1 MLPIEKIV
9 GWMKDKPAWW
19 RHSVKLSLSEGAL
32 SNKHLD
38 EIYDVALVEHDII
51 VDEEISKLLEG
62 SIDTTGLSD
71 EINEVTLDKIDS
83 VVNVG
88 ALAGDQTLSFSKH
101 GMTIIYGDNGAGKSS
116 YARIIKHACLSR
128 GGVPEILGNVFEKLG
143 QPSSANISINVNG
156 DTVSN
161 EWSLSF
167 KSNSNLKSIRVF
179 DSQAADHFVTK
190 EDELGYKPSGLHVL
204 EDLAE
209 AVDYVS
215 QRVTEEIMPGNG
227 FVGLPA
233 FQDTKT
239 GRFVSQISRKTALSE
254 VELYSATDD
263 EIETI
268 ELLRKEIDFY
278 RSKSP
283 EQIRKELSSQL
294 RQLTP
299 LKDFIAKTISV
310 VSDEVLSDLKEN
322 EKNFLQ
328 KKKIAD
334 DLKDKT
340 FSGLPIR
347 DIGGDD
353 WRLMWD
359 SAERYITSLDQGN
372 SFPPQENELCP
383 LCLQDVGKFSSE
395 KMADFVEFL
404 ASDAVKIASD
414 SKSRLDSKKKVIRNY
429 RFDLAPYTSAIT
441 LADELVDGLRIQFL
455 KLFEDL
461 ESKKDLFC
469 AEVLPE
475 KVTPS
480 ETEVLDK
487 INYLVSNIEASIAS
501 ISEDDDSDK
510 IKNRKESDLQELVDK
525 KLFRDNITAII
536 SNIERY
542 KLIAKYENLQEQCKS
557 RPITEKNSEICKQE
571 VVLPL
576 VEAFN
581 SELDRFGFSRFKVSP
596 KTRGKSGAQLMK
608 LEILDGQEPL
618 VSKVASEGEQR
629 CISIACFLA
638 EMKADRRKSAVIFD
652 DPVNSL
658 SHQWSYRVAKRLVE
672 ESKDRQVVVLTHDIV
687 FYKLLLE
694 EIENVD
700 GSSLNEICLERSR
713 KRAGIVRSTPPWDAL
728 TTSKRVKQLQAKV
741 RDLRKIDENGT
752 EREFREASYAFYGYL
767 REAWERMVEEKLLN
781 QVVTRFGRAVQT
793 NRLRRLIDDISQS
806 DFDRVEQGMSRCST
820 YFRGHDSAPAVG
832 DPYPTMQEIEDDLAG
847 LSGFNDELQNERKR
861 S

>member
-1 MLPIEKIV
+1 MLPIENII
-9 GWMKDKPAWW
+9 GWIKDKPAWW
-19 RHSVKLSLSEGAL
+19 QHSVKLSLSEGAL

-38 EIYDVALVEHDII
+38 EIYDVALVEHNIL

-71 EINEVTLDKIDS
+71 EINEVTLDKIDR

-88 ALAGDQTLSFSKH
+88 ALAGDQTLSFSKN
-101 GMTIIYGDNGAGKSS
+101 GMTIVYGDNGAGKSS
-116 YARIIKHACLSR
+116 YARIIKHSCLSR
-128 GGVPEILGNVFEKLG
+128 GGVPEILGNVFEKPG

-156 DTVSN
+156 DILSN

-215 QRVTEEIMPGNG
+215 RRVTEEIMPGNG

-239 GRFVSQISRKTALSE
+239 GRFVSQLSRKTALSQ

-263 EIETI
+263 EIERI
-268 ELLRKEIDFY
+268 ELLKKEIDSY

-283 EQIRKELSSQL
+283 EQIRKELSNQL

-299 LKDFIAKTISV
+299 LKEFIAKSISV
-310 VSDEVLSDLKEN
+310 VSDEIFGDLKEN
-322 EKNFLQ
+322 EKDLL
-328 KKKIAD
+328 KKRKIAD

-372 SFPPQENELCP
+372 FFPPQENELCP
-383 LCLQDVGKFSSE
+383 LCLQDIGKFSSD

-404 ASDAVKIASD
+404 ASDSVKIASD
-414 SKSRLDSKKKVIRNY
+414 SKSHLDSKKKDIRNY
-429 RFDLAPYTSAIT
+429 RFDLNPYTSAIT
-441 LADELVDGLRIQFL
+441 LADELVDGFRIKIL
-455 KLFEDL
+455 KLFEGL
-461 ESKKDLFC
+461 ESRKELFC
-469 AEVLPE
+469 GEVLPE
-475 KVTPS
+475 KVAPI
-480 ETEVLDK
+480 EAEVLDK
-487 INYLVSNIEASIAS
+487 ANNLVSNLEASIAS

-510 IKNRKESDLQELVDK
+510 IIKRKESDLQELVDK
-525 KLFRDNITAII
+525 KLFRDNITSII
-536 SNIERY
+536 SNIERH
-542 KLIAKYENLQEQCKS
+542 KLVAKYGSLQEQCKS
-557 RPITEKNSEICKQE
+557 RPITDKNSEICKQE

-596 KTRGKSGAQLMK
+596 KTRGKAGAQLMK
-608 LEILDGQEPL
+608 LEILDGREPL

-638 EMKADRRKSAVIFD
+638 EMKADKRKSAVIFD

-741 RDLRKIDENGT
+741 RELRKIDENGT
-752 EREFREASYAFYGYL
+752 EREFREASYTFYGYL
-767 REAWERMVEEKLLN
+767 REAWERLVEEKLLN
-781 QVVTRFGRAVQT
+781 QVVTRFGRAVKT

-806 DFDRVEQGMSRCST
+806 DFDRVEQGMSKCST

-832 DPYPTMQEIEDDLAG
+832 DPYPTMQEIEEDLAC
-847 LSGFNDELQNERKR
+847 LSDFNDELQNKRKR

>member
-9 GWMKDKPAWW
+9 GWIKDKPAWW
-19 RHSVKLSLSEGAL
+19 QHSVKLSLSEGAL

-38 EIYDVALVEHDII
+38 EIYSVALVEHKI
-51 VDEEISKLLEG
+51 VADEGISKLLGG

-71 EINEVTLDKIDS
+71 EINVVALDKIDS

-88 ALAGDQTLSFSKH
+88 ALAGDQSLSFSKK
-101 GMTIIYGDNGAGKSS
+101 GMTVVYGDNGAGKSS

-128 GGVPEILGNVFEKLG
+128 GGVPEILGNVFEKSD
-143 QPSSANISINVNG
+143 QPSSANISINIDGNIE
-156 DTVSN
+156 SN
-161 EWSLSF
+161 EWNLSF

-215 QRVTEEIMPGNG
+215 RHVTEEIMPGNG
-227 FVGLPA
+227 FVGLPS
-233 FQDTKT
+233 FQDTKA
-239 GRFVSQISRKTALSE
+239 GRFVSHLSRETALSE
-254 VELYSATDD
+254 VKLYSATDE
-263 EIETI
+263 EIESI
-268 ELLRKEIDFY
+268 EFLKKEIASY

-299 LKDFIAKTISV
+299 LKEFVAKSISV
-310 VSDEVLSDLKEN
+310 VSDKVFTDLKEN
-322 EKNFLQ
+322 EKDSLR
-328 KKKIAD
+328 KKQLAD
-334 DLKDKT
+334 DLKEKT

-347 DIGGDD
+347 GIGGDE

-359 SAERYITSLDQGN
+359 SAERYIISLDQGA
-372 SFPPQENELCP
+372 SFPLQEKELCP
-383 LCLQDVGKFSSE
+383 LCLQEIGEFSSE
-395 KMADFVEFL
+395 KMAGFVQFL
-404 ASDAVKIASD
+404 ASDAVRISSAS
-414 SKSRLDSKKKVIRNY
+414 KNHLDSKKADIRKY
-429 RFDLAPYTSAIT
+429 RFDLTPYASAIT
-441 LADELVDGLRIQFL
+441 LADELSDEFRKHIF

-461 ESKKDLFC
+461 ESRKHLFC
-469 AEVLPE
+469 GEVLPE
-475 KVTPS
+475 KVAPT
-480 ETEVLDK
+480 ETGILEK
-487 INYLVSNIEASIAS
+487 INKLVSNIEASLTSIA
-501 ISEDDDSDK
+501 EDDDSDRI
-510 IKNRKESDLQELVDK
+510 IKRKESDLQELVDK
-525 KLFRDNITAII
+525 KLFRDNLTSII

-542 KLIAKYENLQEQCKS
+542 KLVAKYENVQEQCKS
-557 RPITEKNSEICKQE
+557 RPITDKNSEICKQE
-571 VVLPL
+571 VVVPL

-581 SELDRFGFSRFKVSP
+581 SELEKFGFSRFKVSP

-608 LEILDGQEPL
+608 LEILNGREPL
-618 VSKVASEGEQR
+618 VAKVASEGEQR

-700 GSSLNEICLERSR
+700 NSSLNEICLERSR

-752 EREFREASYAFYGYL
+752 EREFREASYTFYGYL
-767 REAWERMVEEKLLN
+767 REAWERLVEEKLLN

-832 DPYPTMQEIEDDLAG
+832 DPFPTLQEIEDDLAC
-847 LSGFNDELQNERKR
+847 LSNFNEELQTKRKR

>member
-9 GWMKDKPAWW
+9 GWIKDKPAWW
-19 RHSVKLSLSEGAL
+19 QHSVKLSLSEGAL

-38 EIYDVALVEHDII
+38 EIYNLALVEHKII
-51 VDEEISKLLEG
+51 SDEEISKLFEG
-62 SIDTTGLSD
+62 PIDTTGLSD

-83 VVNVG
+83 VANVG
-88 ALAGDQTLSFSKH
+88 ALAGDQTLSFLKN
-101 GMTIIYGDNGAGKSS
+101 GMTVVYGDNGAGKSS

-128 GGVPEILGNVFEKLG
+128 GGVPEILGNVFEKSD
-143 QPSSANISINVNG
+143 QPSSANISINVDG
-156 DTVSN
+156 DVESN
-161 EWSLSF
+161 EWNLRF

-179 DSQAADHFVTK
+179 DSQAAEHFVTK

-215 QRVTEEIMPGNG
+215 RRVTEETMPGNG
-227 FVGLPA
+227 FVSLPS

-239 GRFVSQISRKTALSE
+239 GRFVSHMSRNTVLSE
-254 VELYSATDD
+254 VELYSATDE
-263 EIETI
+263 EIERI
-268 ELLRKEIDFY
+268 ELLTKEIDSY

-283 EQIRKELSSQL
+283 EQIRKELSNQL

-299 LKDFIAKTISV
+299 LKEFVAKSISV
-310 VSDEVLSDLKEN
+310 VSVKVFSDLKEN
-322 EKNFLQ
+322 EQDCLQ
-328 KKKIAD
+328 KKEIAD
-334 DLKDKT
+334 DLKEKT
-340 FSGLPIR
+340 FSGLPVR
-347 DIGGDD
+347 DIGGDE

-359 SAERYITSLDQGN
+359 SAERYIISLDQGG
-372 SFPPQENELCP
+372 SFPLQENELCP
-383 LCLQDVGKFSSE
+383 LCLQEIGKFSSE
-395 KMADFVEFL
+395 KMAGFVEFL
-404 ASDAVKIASD
+404 ASDAVKIASA
-414 SKSRLDSKKKVIRNY
+414 SKNHLDSKKKNIRDY
-429 RFDLAPYTSAIT
+429 RFDLTPYAAAIT
-441 LADELVDGLRIQFL
+441 LADEIFDDFRIKIL

-461 ESKKDLFC
+461 ESRKGLFC
-469 AEVLPE
+469 GEILPE
-475 KVTPS
+475 KVTPE
-480 ETEVLDK
+480 ETEILEK
-487 INYLVSNIEASIAS
+487 INKLVSNIEASLAS

-510 IKNRKESDLQELVDK
+510 IIKRKESDLQELVDK
-525 KLFRDNITAII
+525 KLFRDNITSII

-542 KLIAKYENLQEQCKS
+542 KLVAKYENLQEQCKS
-557 RPITEKNSEICKQE
+557 RPITDKNSEICKQE
-571 VVLPL
+571 VVVPL
-576 VEAFN
+576 VKAFN
-581 SELDRFGFSRFKVSP
+581 SELDKFGFSRFKVSP
-596 KTRGKSGAQLMK
+596 RTRGKSGAQLMK
-608 LEILDGQEPL
+608 LEILDGREPL

-658 SHQWSYRVAKRLVE
+658 SHQWSHRVAKRLVE

-694 EIENVD
+694 EIERVD
-700 GSSLNEICLERSR
+700 GPSLNEICLERSR

-728 TTSKRVKQLQAKV
+728 TTSKRVKQLQEKV
-741 RDLRKIDENGT
+741 RELRKIGEDGT

-767 REAWERMVEEKLLN
+767 REAWERLVEEKLLN

-832 DPYPTMQEIEDDLAG
+832 DPFPTIQEIEDDLAC
-847 LSGFNDELQNERKR
+847 LSDFNEELQNKRKR